1 MARAEETRIVGI
13 DLGTTLSSMAYMDE
27 HGTPVT
33 IPNSEGDLTTPSVIL
48 FEADGEVVVGREARR
63 AALVEPD
70 RVVDCVKRDMGERSY
85 HRLVAGKTISPVPL
99 SALILKKLKQDAEAR
114 IGPIGGVVITV
125 PAYFD
130 EGRRQGTIHA
140 GQIAG
145 LRVLDILN
153 EPTSAAL
160 AYAFRDFIRR
170 GGRPEEMA
178 KLGTAG
184 SGGHNAVVYDLG
196 GGTLDVTVL
205 RIAGSELTVLSTDGD
220 VILGGRDWDDRIVDH
235 AATLF
240 QAQHGLDPRSTPAS
254 YQKLLQDAE
263 NAKKDLSRR
272 HQTKFAVVFGG
283 KELAVSL
290 SREEFEQLTADL
302 LFRTQSR
309 VESAL
314 ADSHLSW
321 EDIHEVLAV
330 GGSTRMPQ
338 VPAMLRKVSG
348 KEPNC
353 SLSPDEVVA
362 HGAAIYGVMR
372 LLEGRKA
379 QVSHARAPS
388 HDKASQPEPAED
400 LAPDVPGKPEAS
412 ERPTAS
418 DTHAESGESD
428 LPVDVVGALEALG
441 GDIEIPAPSWRPPS
455 AEPAQG
461 PGVPADDSVLDDEF
475 YLAGIPID
483 RDVAQSL
490 RQTTATNV
498 NSHSLGVV
506 VTSRDGTKRVN
517 AVIPRNTALPA
528 RVTKR
533 YGTEVADQ
541 SRVEIVV
548 VEGES
553 PMFGDCIRIG
563 SCFITQL
570 PPGLKKGSAIDV
582 TFRYDSSGCLH
593 VHAVEVTSGASA
605 TATIMRELQMD
616 HAAIDRARQAVS
628 AIKVV

>member
-1 MARAEETRIVGI
+1 MTSAERTRIVGI

-70 RVVDCVKRDMGERSY
+70 RVVDCVKRDMGERCY
-85 HRLVAGKTISPVPL
+85 HRLVTGKSLSPVPL

-114 IGPIGGVVITV
+114 IGPIAGVVITV

-130 EGRRQGTIHA
+130 EARRQATIEA
-140 GQIAG
+140 GRIAG

-170 GGRPEEMA
+170 GGRPEEMG
-178 KLGTAG
+178 KLRVA
-184 SGGHNAVVYDLG
+184 SGGHHAIVYDLG

-235 AATLF
+235 AAGLF
-240 QAQHGLDPRSTPAS
+240 QAQYGQDPRSTPAS

-272 HQTKFAVVFGG
+272 QQTKFVVVFAG
-283 KELAVSL
+283 KELTVTL
-290 SREEFEQLTADL
+290 GREEFEHLTADL

-338 VPAMLRKVSG
+338 VHAMLRKVSG
-348 KEPNC
+348 REPNC

-372 LLEGRKA
+372 FLEGKKA
-379 QVSHARAPS
+379 QGPRAHAPPPAQAVRAKPVEAAAPKVPS
-388 HDKASQPEPAED
+388 R
-400 LAPDVPGKPEAS
+400 PDVPADAVE
-412 ERPTAS
+412 TL
-418 DTHAESGESD
+418 D
-428 LPVDVVGALEALG
+428 ALEALG
-441 GDIEIPAPSWRPPS
+441 GDLEIPAPPWQPRP
-455 AEPAQG
+455 AEP
-461 PGVPADDSVLDDEF
+461 PAPHPVEPEDFRLDDDEF
-475 YLAGIPID
+475 NLPDIPID
-483 RDVAQSL
+483 PAVAQSL

-506 VTSRDGTKRVN
+506 VTARDGTKRVN
-517 AVIPRNTALPA
+517 TVIRRNTALPA
-528 RVTKR
+528 TVTRR
-533 YGTEVADQ
+533 YGTEVANQ
-541 SRVEIVV
+541 ARVEIVV

-553 PMFGDCIRIG
+553 PMPGDCLRIG
-563 SCFITQL
+563 SCVITQL
-570 PPGLKKGSAIDV
+570 PSGLKKSSAIDV

-593 VHAVEVTSGASA
+593 VKAVEVTSGASA
-605 TATIMRELQMD
+605 AATIMRDRQMNGP
-616 HAAIDRARQAVS
+616 AIDRARQAVS
-628 AIKVV
+628 RIKVV